1 MVAGIA
7 TTLNDADSLMGGT
20 GHDIL
25 ALYGPGTYHI
35 DQLAAFTDFD
45 EVQLIKDTSTLT
57 DIVFGDDVALDII
70 SSGQNN
76 QFTIGA
82 NANVSIQ
89 AEDARNISIGDGSS
103 STIDVSA
110 GSGGTNNTFSFGTN
124 STVDLAVNTVGSE
137 FGRQHLQHRRQ
148 LHSRHHRQRNWGL
161 F

>member
-1 MVAGIA
+1 M
-7 TTLNDADSLMGGT
+7 TLTSGDFLGGGT

-103 STIDVSA
+103 STINVSA

-124 STVDLAVNTVGSE
+124 STVDLAVNTVGSG
-137 FGRQHLQHRRQ
+137 FGSYNTFSYRRR
-148 LHSRHHRQRNWGL
+148 LHSRHHRQRDWGL